1 MPLHK
6 KGLITIKLTT
16 NPNYNKQGKYEFRTY
31 DDGSIS
37 ITYNTFNADGYTN
50 HLECSFILN
59 KQEAKLLKEFLEENY
74 CEDCKESS
82 RIN

>member
-1 MPLHK
+1 MN
-6 KGLITIKLTT
+6 ITT
-16 NPNYNKQGKYEFRTY
+16 NPNHNKQGKYEFRTY

-59 KQEAKLLKEFLEENY
+59 KQETKLLKEFLEENIKS
-74 CEDCKESS
+74 E
-82 RIN
+82 N

>member
-1 MPLHK
+1 M
-6 KGLITIKLTT
+6 IMTT
-16 NPNYNKQGKYEFRTY
+16 DTNFNKQGRYKFRTY

-59 KQEAKLLKEFLEENY
+59 KQEAKLLKEFLEENI
-74 CEDCKESS
+74 KSG
-82 RIN
+82 N

>member
-1 MPLHK
+1 MN
-6 KGLITIKLTT
+6 ITT

-50 HLECSFILN
+50 HLECSFIFN
-59 KQEAKLLKEFLEENY
+59 KQEVKLLKEFLEENIKS
-74 CEDCKESS
+74 E
-82 RIN
+82 N

>member
-16 NPNYNKQGKYEFRTY
+16 NPNYNKQGNYEFSTY

-37 ITYNTFNADGYTN
+37 ITYNTVNVDGYSN
-50 HLECSFILN
+50 HLECSFIFN
-59 KQEAKLLKEFLEENY
+59 KQEAKLLKEFLEENI
-74 CEDCKESS
+74 KSG
-82 RIN
+82 N

>member
-1 MPLHK
+1 MN
-6 KGLITIKLTT
+6 ITT

-50 HLECSFILN
+50 HLECSFIFN
-59 KQEAKLLKEFLEENY
+59 KQEVKLLKEFLEENDY
-74 CEDCKESS
+74 LG
-82 RIN
+82 N